1 MCKQNSYD
9 KEKINKSPNFKS
21 KNCAKLKLSTKT
33 RKPNSKTMGFIEI
46 EDNNQNVRWPYIKQ
60 KIIKEKLKHIWVV
73 RDPPKLWPTYNT
85 RNHGLFD

>member
-9 KEKINKSPNFKS
+9 KGKKNKITKFKS
-21 KNCAKLKLSTKT
+21 RNCAKLKLSTKT
-33 RKPNSKTMGFIEI
+33 KKPNSKTMGFIEI

-73 RDPPKLWPTYNT
+73 RDPSKLWPTYDT